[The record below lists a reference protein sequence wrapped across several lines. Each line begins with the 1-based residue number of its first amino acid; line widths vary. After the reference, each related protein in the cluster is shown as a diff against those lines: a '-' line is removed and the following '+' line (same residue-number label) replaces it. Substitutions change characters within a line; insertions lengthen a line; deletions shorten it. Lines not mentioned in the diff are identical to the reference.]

1 MTHLDPIVPK
11 ALPANANI
19 ALISPSSRINNLVP
33 DALARSINL
42 LTSLGYRVTTFF
54 FNDGE
59 DADVVV
65 ANGKSIAASI
75 ANRLGELRA
84 AFSDPSFDAVL
95 CTVGGPTMTELIPS
109 LVEDAELHRLVREN
123 PKILI
128 GYSDITVLHWSLR
141 ALTGLRTFY
150 GPCSVSELGE
160 AATST
165 PESLASFAS
174 RNAAPE
180 TAASRRTDDEYLQ
193 DFHLVSLLAA
203 LSRPQPLGTVP
214 RSKFYAPIV
223 PPYFLSAIS
232 AMAPRNPRLLLP
244 SPAWK
249 WLRPGRAEGR
259 LFGGCLTVV
268 ARIQGIPRITPDWK
282 GRILFLES
290 AMAEGELSKGN
301 PLGKVRQAV
310 ADIAAH
316 GVFDEIA
323 GLVIGRP
330 YGYDTERARAEY
342 AAVFRGLLCC
352 GRLAEHQFPILMNVD
367 IGHTAPM
374 VTLPMDSL
382 ALLDSDRDE
391 FAITEAAVI

>member
-1 MTHLDPIVPK
+1 MWGNLHVGAVDYTDPGLDPIVPK

-19 ALISPSSRINNLVP
+19 ALISPSSRIYNLVP

-42 LTSLGYRVTTFF
+42 LTSLGYRVTTVF

-65 ANGKSIAASI
+65 ADGKPIAASI
-75 ANRLGELRA
+75 ANRLAELRA

-150 GPCSVSELGE
+150 GPCPVSELGE

-174 RNAAPE
+174 RNAAPA
-180 TAASRRTDDEYLQ
+180 TAASTRTDDGYLQ

-214 RSKFYAPIV
+214 RSKFYAPV
-223 PPYFLSAIS
+223 
-232 AMAPRNPRLLLP
+232 
-244 SPAWK
+244 
-249 WLRPGRAEGR
+249 GR
-259 LFGGCLTVV
+259 LFGGCLTIV
-268 ARIQGIPRITPDWK
+268 ARTQGIPRITPDWK

-290 AMAEGELSKGN
+290 AMAEGDLSKGN

-330 YGYDTERARAEY
+330 YGYDSERARAEY
-342 AAVFRGLLCC
+342 AAVFRGLLCR

>member
-1 MTHLDPIVPK
+1 MST
-11 ALPANANI
+11 
-19 ALISPSSRINNLVP
+19 
-33 DALARSINL
+33 ARSRPPVR
-42 LTSLGYRVTTFF
+42 LTYA
-54 FNDGE
+54 E

-65 ANGKSIAASI
+65 ADGKPIAASI
-75 ANRLGELRA
+75 ANRLAELRA

-109 LVEDAELHRLVREN
+109 LVEDAELHRLVRDN

-128 GYSDITVLHWSLR
+128 GYSDITVLHWTLQ

-150 GPCSVSELGE
+150 GPCPVSELGE

-174 RNAAPE
+174 RNAALE
-180 TAASRRTDDEYLQ
+180 TAASRRTDDGYLQ
-193 DFHLVSLLAA
+193 DFHL
-203 LSRPQPLGTVP
+203 
-214 RSKFYAPIV
+214 FYAPVV
-223 PPYFLSAIS
+223 PPYFLT
-232 AMAPRNPRLLLP
+232 AMAPTNPRPLFP

-290 AMAEGELSKGN
+290 AMAESDLSKGN

-330 YGYDTERARAEY
+330 YDYVSERAREEY
-342 AAVFRGLLCC
+342 AAVFKGLLCR
-352 GRLAEHQFPILMNVD
+352 GRLAEHQFPILINVD